1 MATKN
6 NIYRSGY
13 SMEYGTFVGLG
24 WGMLFLSYVG
34 GICTGNAALMLLCL
48 ALCGICL
55 IMPFGF
61 ALRLN
66 KKLYAIEEKLSY
78 WQGYWFSLVMF
89 MYAGLMNGLIVFAYF
104 HFFDGGAL
112 YEQLH
117 SLLTQSEI
125 ARTYQQIGMGEQY
138 AQITSMLDEINE
150 LSAFEKALAIFNNNC
165 FYSFIMSFF
174 VAIAASYAIKPQNKG
189 MQQ

>member
-1 MATKN
+1 MATKS
-6 NIYRSGY
+6 NIYRAGY
-13 SMEYGTFVGLG
+13 SMEYGTFVGIS

-55 IMPFGF
+55 IMPFAF

-78 WQGYWFSLVMF
+78 WQGYWFALVMF

-112 YEQLH
+112 YEQLRN
-117 SLLTQSEI
+117 LLTQTEI
-125 ARTYQQIGMGEQY
+125 AQTYQQIGMGEQY

-150 LSAFEKALAIFNNNC
+150 MSAFEKALAIFNNNC
-165 FYSFIMSFF
+165 FFSFFMSFL
-174 VAIAASYAIKPQNKG
+174 VAIAASYTLTPHRNDS
-189 MQQ
+189 QQ